1 MEKIYKPTNRT
12 LSLGGNLKKNFPY
25 LKWKNILFMPLFLL
39 LIASMTTTTVRAQNP
54 MLFIDPPTATIDAV
68 GQKVTI
74 TVNVTQVTNVGGF
87 DIRINYNQSI
97 LSYTKN
103 NYTVDGPGQLF
114 PPLGTG
120 TRNFFDNSGT
130 GYVYLSLTM
139 GYPTVMSGSG
149 RVVWITFGGL
159 MEGVSNL
166 TFNPTFTKIFDSDGN
181 PITQDPPGDGQI
193 TVIPEFPAAI
203 ATLLLLTTT
212 LTATLLGKTV
222 WSKKHRTKNET
233 N

>member
-1 MEKIYKPTNRT
+1 
-12 LSLGGNLKKNFPY
+12 
-25 LKWKNILFMPLFLL
+25 L
-39 LIASMTTTTVRAQNP
+39 LIASMTTTTVRAEPAP
-54 MLFIDPPTATIDAV
+54 MLFIDPPTATINAV

-74 TVNVTQVTNVGGF
+74 TVNVTQVTDVSGF

-97 LSYTKN
+97 LSYTVG
-103 NYTVDGPGQLF
+103 NYTVDGPGQVF

-130 GYVYLSLTM
+130 GYVYLSLIL

-166 TFNPTFTKIFDSDGN
+166 TFNTAYTKIFDYYGD
-181 PITQDPPGDGQI
+181 PITQDPPVGGQI
-193 TVIPEFPAAI
+193 TVIPEFPPAI

-212 LTATLLGKTV
+212 LAATLLGKTI
-222 WSKKHRTKNET
+222 WSKKHHTKNKT